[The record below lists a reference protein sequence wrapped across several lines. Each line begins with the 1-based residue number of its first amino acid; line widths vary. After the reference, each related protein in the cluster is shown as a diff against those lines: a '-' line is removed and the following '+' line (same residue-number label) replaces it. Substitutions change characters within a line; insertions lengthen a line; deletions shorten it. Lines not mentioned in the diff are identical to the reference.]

1 MSSNFYLQTLFAYTS
16 ESINFQVAVY
26 AKFYRD
32 CLKALKMY
40 AEAYH
45 ALREVLPF
53 LSQINVLYLDFLVTI
68 NGFASI
74 VPWWLY
80 LKGGPKDYGAY
91 EA

>member
-1 MSSNFYLQTLFAYTS
+1 
-16 ESINFQVAVY
+16 
-26 AKFYRD
+26 
-32 CLKALKMY
+32 MY